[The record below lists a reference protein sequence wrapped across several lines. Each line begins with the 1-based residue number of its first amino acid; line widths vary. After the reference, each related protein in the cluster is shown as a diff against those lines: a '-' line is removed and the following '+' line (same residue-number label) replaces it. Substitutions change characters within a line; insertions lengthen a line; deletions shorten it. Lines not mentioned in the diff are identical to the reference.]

1 MLNLLTLSAFF
12 FLIGFSGVLLF
23 RNSIIIV
30 LICLELLS
38 LSITC
43 FVAVISLYL
52 DSLVGE
58 TFIFFILLNSAV
70 EISIGMV
77 LVTLLF
83 RDSKDEDKK
92 D

>member
-1 MLNLLTLSAFF
+1 M
-12 FLIGFSGVLLF
+12 
-23 RNSIIIV
+23 
-30 LICLELLS
+30 LS

-43 FVAVISLYL
+43 FIAVISLYL

-77 LVTLLF
+77 LVSLLF
-83 RDSKDEDKK
+83 RDSKREDKK